1 MNETL
6 REISSGALF
15 FAQAGDPLQNITSEL
30 SRSVP
35 NLLYAILILV
45 IGWLIAIIAA
55 SAVKG
60 ILSRTNLD
68 NRLAASLTGRS
79 DGQAVT
85 NIESWVASA
94 VFWIIMIFVIV
105 AFLQRL
111 QLDAVSEP
119 LNDFLGQIFA
129 FLPKLAG
136 AAILLGVAWL
146 IATVAKL
153 LLTRGL
159 KAFSLDEKLNQ
170 AGSGGTARSR
180 IEPPMGP
187 TSGTTQ
193 SQLNQ
198 PTGGVSGTAQYP
210 GDQATGGPGASS
222 PFLLSDTLGNAL
234 YWFIFL
240 LFLPAILDTLGLQGL
255 LEPVQNLLDQILG
268 ILPKVLAAVLIGV
281 VGWFIARIVRLIVTN
296 LLTATGVDRL
306 GRNFGMS
313 QATGGRGLSWL
324 IGYIVYVLI
333 LIPAAI
339 AALNTLQLEVISEP
353 ATDMLEQIL
362 NSLPLIFT
370 AALILAIAY
379 VIGKFVADLVTNI
392 LTSIGFDNVFHWLGI
407 QERPGRPTAPTPGP
421 TTGPVGPSLEPPT
434 TGLGSPTPG
443 TTSTTGLGGPTPGTT
458 PATEAALQTKS
469 PSEIIGIIVLVG
481 IMLFAAV
488 TATNVLGFEALTVI
502 VSGLILVLGRIL
514 AGLVVFA
521 VGLYLANLAYRLILS
536 SGSGQANIL
545 AQTARIAIIALVS
558 AMALQQMGIASSI
571 VNLAFGL
578 LLGAIA
584 VAVALAFGLG
594 SMDIAAGEVRGW
606 LDSFKRKG
614 GS

>member
-1 MNETL
+1 MNETF
-6 REISSGALF
+6 REISSGALL
-15 FAQAGDPLQNITSEL
+15 FAQAGDPLQNITGEL

-60 ILSRTNLD
+60 ILNRTNLD
-68 NRLAASLTGRS
+68 NRLAASITGRP
-79 DGQAVT
+79 DGRAVT
-85 NIESWVASA
+85 NIESWVAST

-119 LNDFLGQIFA
+119 LNNFLGQIFA
-129 FLPKLAG
+129 FLPRLAG

-159 KAFSLDEKLNQ
+159 QAFSLDEKLNQ
-170 AGSGGTARSR
+170 AGSGGTTRSR
-180 IEPPMGP
+180 IEPPV
-187 TSGTTQ
+187 SGTPETTQ
-193 SQLNQ
+193 TQVGQ
-198 PTGGVSGTAQYP
+198 TTGGVSGTAQYP
-210 GDQATGGPGASS
+210 GDRPSGGSSGASS
-222 PFLLSDTLGNAL
+222 PFLLSETLGNAL

-240 LFLPAILDTLGLQGL
+240 LFLPAILSTLGLQGL
-255 LEPVQNLLDQILG
+255 LLPVQNLLDQILG
-268 ILPKVLAAVLIGV
+268 ILPNILAAILIGV

-339 AALNTLQLEVISEP
+339 AALNTLQLEAISEP
-353 ATDMLEQIL
+353 ATNMLQQIL

-392 LTSIGFDNVFHWLGI
+392 LTSVGFDNVFHWLGI
-407 QERPGRPTAPTPGP
+407 QERPGRPAAPAPRP
-421 TTGPVGPSLEPPT
+421 SPETTTRTIIPADPSLEPPA
-434 TGLGSPTPG
+434 P
-443 TTSTTGLGGPTPGTT
+443 GLGGPTPGTT

-469 PSEIIGIIVLVG
+469 PSEIVGIIVLVG

-502 VSGLILVLGRIL
+502 VSGLILILGRIL
-514 AGLVVFA
+514 AGLIVFA
-521 VGLYLANLAYRLILS
+521 VGLYLANLAFRLIQS
-536 SGSGQANIL
+536 SGSDQANIL

-606 LDSFKRKG
+606 LDAFKRRGG
-614 GS
+614 GSP